1 MGDSCVLA
9 NEWTLLAPPGIRLG
23 DGNVSETSCWKY
35 FQSQVANSV
44 KAMLAD
50 CTLFVYSLH
59 ALVIVLKAEAKM
71 FPHSGFEREQCRS
84 RFADSLPSLLQLLF
98 EYRALIGSREVL

>member
-1 MGDSCVLA
+1 MDSSCSTWDTA
-9 NEWTLLAPPGIRLG
+9 
-23 DGNVSETSCWKY
+23 GNVSETSCWKY
-35 FQSQVANSV
+35 FQSQVANNV
-44 KAMLAD
+44 KVLID

-71 FPHSGFEREQCRS
+71 FPHSGFERERCRS